1 MAEGDFR
8 TDRLSSDATVAIIG
22 GGPAGSFFAIHLL
35 RRARFRN
42 LALRVVLFERLRQ
55 PPRGQPKL
63 QCGAYRGCPRCAGGV
78 SPRLND
84 AIANLGLEIPQEVIQ
99 AHIGSID
106 VQGRWKPLVLNVPKN
121 RHMLSVFRGTL
132 PTSRKAGSG
141 SLDSWLIDVAV
152 QEGAELVGGTV
163 TRVCYDNERRPVL
176 DYRLSGEG
184 RSIAADFV
192 AFAGGVNETMHTE
205 LGRQTSADLFR
216 LLQPAYEPPELR
228 KALIIELEGP
238 PDCAELTSGR
248 LHYLESSLDEL
259 HLDMCSIMPKLGHFT
274 ISLIGPSVDRAGS
287 HKDNLEIARRFLR
300 TPRVCRVLP
309 CDADLTI
316 RCMCNPYIA
325 VGTAT
330 RPFAH
335 RAATLGDLAA
345 MRQYKDGMLAAYDM
359 AADLAKAVVDTGV
372 DARSLAAAYGPTIN
386 RFRRDNRFAS
396 LIFFLY
402 RWIFTSTTWSRIIY
416 QTYANE
422 RKSIHASYRNFER
435 IIWSISSG
443 DEDYEQIAK
452 AMLRPSTLWRILSG
466 GVLVTI
472 RNWLTER
479 AFGLSWADVGRFP
492 VAVPRET
499 LDARREQLLEG
510 RSHEFECIYSIQLRT
525 SAEVARR
532 FVGQLGESARPYL
545 HPRGVQI
552 ERVRGEPLRAGCMI
566 HYRVFAGALSY
577 YVVQEDS
584 GNKNVIFYRVLGSFA
599 DQGSFIFLI
608 EPESAASCVL
618 TVYLA
623 FDYERGTSAGDR
635 LFWWAFRSLFPSHVH
650 DVLWNHALCEFKQA
664 AEANSNH
671 VQGFLPAK
679 TA

>member
-1 MAEGDFR
+1 MAGAEFCA
-8 TDRLSSDATVAIIG
+8 DRLSSNATVAVIG

-35 RRARFRN
+35 RQARSRNQHFRV
-42 LALRVVLFERLRQ
+42 ALFERLRQ
-55 PPRGQPKL
+55 PPRDQPEL
-63 QCGAYRGCPRCAGGV
+63 QSGPYRGCPRCAGGV
-78 SPRLND
+78 SPRLSD
-84 AIANLGLEIPQEVIQ
+84 ALLNLGLEIPEEIIQ

-106 VQGRWKPLVLNVPKN
+106 VQGRWKPLVLNVPEN

-132 PTSRKAGSG
+132 PTSRKRGSG
-141 SLDSWLIDVAV
+141 SLDSWLIDAAI

-163 TRVCYDNERRPVL
+163 TRVYYDKRRRPIL
-176 DYRLSGEG
+176 DYRLSGEDC
-184 RSIAADFV
+184 SMAVDFV
-192 AFAGGVNETMHTE
+192 AFAGGVNETTRTQF
-205 LGRQTSADLFR
+205 GRQTSADLFR

-238 PDCAELTSGR
+238 PECAELTDGR

-259 HLDMCSIMPKLGHFT
+259 HLDMCSVMPKQGHFT
-274 ISLIGPSVDRAGS
+274 ISLIGPSVDRADS
-287 HKDNLEIARRFLR
+287 HKDNLEIARQFLR

-309 CDADLTI
+309 CGADLTI
-316 RCMCNPYIA
+316 RCMCNPYIV
-325 VGTAT
+325 VGTAS

-345 MRQYKDGMLAAYDM
+345 TRRYKDGMLAAHDM
-359 AADLAKAVVDTGV
+359 ASVLAKAVVEVGV

-402 RWIFTSTTWSRIIY
+402 RWVFTSTIWSRIIY
-416 QTYANE
+416 QTYAYE
-422 RKSIHASYRNFER
+422 RKTSHAPDRSFER
-435 IIWSISSG
+435 IIWAISSG
-443 DEDYEQIAK
+443 DKDYEQIAK
-452 AMLRPSTLWRILSG
+452 AMLRPSTIWRILVS
-466 GVLVTI
+466 GVLVTV

-479 AFGLSWADVGRFP
+479 AFGLSWAGVGRFP

-499 LDARREQLLEG
+499 LDARREQLLDG
-510 RSHEFECIYSIQLRT
+510 RSHEFECIYSIRLRT
-525 SAEVARR
+525 SADVARR

-552 ERVRGEPLRAGCMI
+552 ERVRGEPLNTGCMI

-577 YVVQEDS
+577 YVVQEES
-584 GNKNVIFYRVLGSFA
+584 GNENIVFYRVLGSFA

-664 AEANSNH
+664 AEASRH
-671 VQGFLPAK
+671 SVTRIFSAK
-679 TA
+679 T